1 MWKLFKRGIKPWE
14 YQMSY
19 TKEGNPIVYK
29 DDIDLLL
36 FVDNLNERGIEH
48 ERKKEEALAKVRKR
62 QGQS

>member
-1 MWKLFKRGIKPWE
+1 MWQLLKRGIKPWE

-19 TKEGNPIVYK
+19 SKEGNPIVYK

-36 FVDNLNERGIEH
+36 FVDNLNEKGIEH
-48 ERKKEEALAKVRKR
+48 ERKKQEALTKVRQR